1 MQTPPRPLACAAVA
15 VPGILGRVLITETG
29 DLAAFCKRL
38 EGAPYVAVDTEFLRE
53 KTYWPKLCLVQIAYK
68 DEAAA
73 IDPLAAEI
81 DLGPLFDLMDDQR
94 VLKVFHSAS
103 QDMEVFFS
111 VSGRVP
117 LPIFDTQVAAM
128 VAGYGEQVGYATLAS
143 QIAGVTLDKSSQLT
157 DWSLRPLSDRQIA
170 YALADVTHLCTIY
183 EDLEDRLEES
193 GRSSWVSEEMEALTD
208 LDSYRTD
215 PRDAYRRVRI
225 RRPSRKALA
234 ILREV
239 VAWREEAAQQRNLPR
254 NWVVRDDAL
263 VEIATHAPQTEA
275 ELSRVRG
282 LRGNAAKGRDGRALL
297 EAVRRALDTP
307 KSEWPELPPRR
318 PLIRG
323 HETLV
328 ALLQTLLKL
337 RCEDHDVAPKLVA
350 TRDELDRIA
359 TTDNPDLRPLKGW
372 RRELFGEDALALK
385 AGRLG
390 LTGGD
395 GQVRVIRP
403 GELE

>member
-1 MQTPPRPLACAAVA
+1 MAVR
-15 VPGILGRVLITETG
+15 GILGGVLITETG

-38 EGAPYVAVDTEFLRE
+38 KGAPYVAVDTEFLRE

-117 LPIFDTQVAAM
+117 LPMFDTQVAAM

-193 GRSSWVSEEMEALTD
+193 GRSAWVSEEMEALTD

-282 LRGNAAKGRDGRALL
+282 LRGNAAKGRDGSALL

-307 KSEWPELPPRR
+307 KNEWPELPPRR

>member
-1 MQTPPRPLACAAVA
+1 M
-15 VPGILGRVLITETG
+15 LGSVLITETG

-53 KTYWPKLCLVQIAYK
+53 KTYWPKLCLIQIAYK

-318 PLIRG
+318 PPIRG

-390 LTGGD
+390 LTGGG

>member
-1 MQTPPRPLACAAVA
+1 M
-15 VPGILGRVLITETG
+15 LITETG
-29 DLAAFCKRL
+29 ELAAFCKRL

-53 KTYWPKLCLVQIAYK
+53 KTYWPKLCLVQVAYE
-68 DEAAA
+68 DEVAA
-73 IDPLAAEI
+73 IDPLASGI

-94 VLKVFHSAS
+94 TLKVFHSAS
-103 QDMEVFFS
+103 QDMEVFYS

-128 VAGYGEQVGYATLAS
+128 VAGYGEQVGYATLAA

-183 EDLEDRLEES
+183 EDLEERLEET
-193 GRSSWVSEEMEALTD
+193 GRASWVSEEMAALTD
-208 LDSYRTD
+208 LSTYRSD
-215 PRDAYRRVRI
+215 PMEAYRRVRI
-225 RRPSRKALA
+225 RRPNRKALA
-234 ILREV
+234 VLRGV
-239 VAWREEAAQQRNLPR
+239 VAWREETAQQRNLLR
-254 NWVVRDDAL
+254 NWVIRDDAL
-263 VEIATHAPQTEA
+263 VEIATHAPQTVA

-282 LRGNAAKGRDGRALL
+282 LRGNAAKGRDGEALL
-297 EAVRRALDTP
+297 AAVKRALDTP

-318 PLIRG
+318 APIHG
-323 HETLV
+323 HEALV
-328 ALLQTLLKL
+328 TLLQTLLRL

-359 TTDNPDLRPLKGW
+359 TTDDPDLRPLQGW
-372 RRELFGEDALALK
+372 RRELFGEDAIALK

-390 LTGGD
+390 LTGD
-395 GQVRVIRP
+395 GSQVRVIT
-403 GELE
+403 LD

>member
-1 MQTPPRPLACAAVA
+1 M
-15 VPGILGRVLITETG
+15 LITETG
-29 DLAAFCKRL
+29 ELAAFCKRL

-53 KTYWPKLCLVQIAYK
+53 KTYWPKLCLVQVAYE
-68 DEAAA
+68 DEVAA
-73 IDPLAAEI
+73 IDPLASGM

-94 VLKVFHSAS
+94 TLKVFHSAS
-103 QDMEVFFS
+103 QDMEVFYS

-128 VAGYGEQVGYATLAS
+128 VAGYGEQVGYATLAA

-183 EDLEDRLEES
+183 EDLEDRLEET
-193 GRSSWVSEEMEALTD
+193 GRASWVSEEMAALTD
-208 LDSYRTD
+208 LSTYQSD
-215 PRDAYRRVRI
+215 PMAAYRRVRI
-225 RRPSRKALA
+225 RRPNRKALA
-234 ILREV
+234 VLREV
-239 VAWREEAAQQRNLPR
+239 VAWREETAQQRNLPR
-254 NWVVRDDAL
+254 NWVIRDDAL
-263 VEIATHAPQTEA
+263 VEIATHAPQTVA

-282 LRGNAAKGRDGRALL
+282 LRGNAAKGRDGEALL
-297 EAVRRALDTP
+297 AAVKRALDTP

-318 PLIRG
+318 APIHG
-323 HETLV
+323 HEALV
-328 ALLQTLLKL
+328 TLLQTLLRL

-359 TTDNPDLRPLKGW
+359 TTDDPDLRPLQGW
-372 RRELFGEDALALK
+372 RRELFGEDAIALK

-390 LTGGD
+390 LTGD
-395 GQVRVIRP
+395 GSQVRVIT
-403 GELE
+403 LD